1 MNEKIRVVDYIAN
14 RISELGVEHIFTLTG
29 GGAMFLNDCVAKHDK
44 LKAVCSHH
52 EQASAMAAVAYA
64 KYTNNFSVTM
74 PTTGCGSTNCITGLL
89 DAWQDN
95 VPCIFISGQVNKM
108 QTCYNSKAKIRQ
120 FGVQEANIVEL
131 VKPITKY
138 AVMINEP
145 EEIGYH
151 FDKAI
156 YHASEG
162 RKGPVWIDIPLDVQ
176 GAFIEP
182 SKLKRFVVEEK
193 KVICELTQFEMLLE
207 SSQRPVILAGNG
219 VRLANGA
226 EALQKFAEKHN
237 IPVVTTF
244 LGVDLMPSEHNLNI
258 GRVGIKGGRAANFA
272 MQNSDMLLSIGTRL
286 SVPSTGYK
294 YEYFAREA
302 KIVVVDIDPEEH
314 NKNTVK
320 IDLFLEMDA
329 KDFMDKTEFEHRSSD
344 WWSDTCLKWKNKWP
358 VFLPEHEDDS
368 NGISLYYFMKRLSES
383 LDSESVVVGDAGS
396 AYYVPSQALQIKDQQ
411 RHITSGA
418 QAEMGFTI
426 PACIGIAFAMKD
438 PKVVGITGDGS
449 FQTNIQELQTIV
461 HYGLPIK
468 LFIWNNDGYLSIR
481 TTQKKYFEGRFI
493 GTDKNDGVS
502 FPDTE
507 KIANAYG
514 IKYFLFSNN
523 EELDANLRKAIE
535 FDGPAICEVMCKK
548 WDQVLPTLSAKKL
561 DDGRMISKPLEDMYP
576 FLTRKEFY
584 DNMIINPLEEKE

>member
-1 MNEKIRVVDYIAN
+1 
-14 RISELGVEHIFTLTG
+14 
-29 GGAMFLNDCVAKHDK
+29 
-44 LKAVCSHH
+44 
-52 EQASAMAAVAYA
+52 MA
-64 KYTNNFSVTM
+64 F
-74 PTTGCGSTNCITGLL
+74 
-89 DAWQDN
+89 
-95 VPCIFISGQVNKM
+95 
-108 QTCYNSKAKIRQ
+108 
-120 FGVQEANIVEL
+120 QEANIIEIVES
-131 VKPITKY
+131 ITKY

-156 YHASEG
+156 YHAAEG

-176 GAFIEP
+176 GALIEP
-182 SKLKRFVVEEK
+182 HKLKRFVVEEK
-193 KVICELTQFEMLLE
+193 KVVCELTQFEKFLK

-219 VRLANGA
+219 VRLANGG

-258 GRVGIKGGRAANFA
+258 GRVGIKGNRAANFV
-272 MQNSDMLLSIGTRL
+272 MQNSDLLLSIGTRL
-286 SVPSTGYK
+286 SVPTTGYK

-320 IDLFLEMDA
+320 IDLFLQMDA
-329 KDFMDKTEFEHRSSD
+329 KDFMSKSEFEYRSSD
-344 WWSDTCLKWKNKWP
+344 WWFNTCLKWKNKWP

-368 NGISLYYFMKRLSES
+368 TGISLYYFMKKLS
-383 LDSESVVVGDAGS
+383 DSMGPKSVVVGDAGS

-411 RHITSGA
+411 RYITSGA

-426 PACIGIAFAMKD
+426 PACIGIAFAMKE
-438 PKVVGITGDGS
+438 PEVIGITGDGS

-461 HYGLPIK
+461 HYDLPVK

-502 FPDTE
+502 FPDVE
-507 KIANAYG
+507 KIAIAYG

-523 EELDANLRKAIE
+523 EELDANLHKAID
-535 FDGPAICEVMCKK
+535 FNGPVICEVMCKK

-561 DDGRMISKPLEDMYP
+561 DDGKMISKPLEDMYP
-576 FLTRKEFY
+576 FLTREEFHV
-584 DNMIINPLEEKE
+584 NMIVKAIEE